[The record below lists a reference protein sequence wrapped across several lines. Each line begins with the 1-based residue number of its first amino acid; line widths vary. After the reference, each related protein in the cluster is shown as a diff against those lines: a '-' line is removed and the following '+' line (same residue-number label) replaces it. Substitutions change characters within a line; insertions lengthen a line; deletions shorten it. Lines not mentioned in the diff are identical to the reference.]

1 MVVLF
6 DLDGVVLDTESQY
19 TVLWNNIGKKYGDVG
34 EIGRLSK
41 GQTLTHILDT
51 YFKGQAELQKH
62 IIEELYEFEQNMSYA
77 PIPGVMEFMKQL
89 KAASVPM
96 AVVTSSNKAK
106 MENVYRH
113 YPDFKD
119 IVGHVFTSESFT
131 RSKPDPECFLMA
143 MHALGGTPEDTV
155 VFEDSVNGLKAAR
168 ASGATVVGLVTSNPR
183 EVVEPLSDYAIND
196 FTSMSLDRLKE
207 MLQTH

>member
-51 YFKGQAELQKH
+51 YFKGQTELQKH

-207 MLQTH
+207 MLQIH

>member
-51 YFKGQAELQKH
+51 YFKDQTELQKH
-62 IIEELYEFEQNMSYA
+62 IIEELYEFEKNMSYA
-77 PIPGVMEFMKQL
+77 PVPGVMEFMKQL

-143 MHALGGTPEDTV
+143 MHALRGTPEDTV

-183 EVVEPLSDYAIND
+183 EVVKPLSDYAIND

-207 MLQTH
+207 MLQVH

>member
-51 YFKGQAELQKH
+51 YFKGQTELQKH

-113 YPDFKD
+113 YPDFRD

-143 MHALGGTPEDTV
+143 MRALGGTPEDTV

-207 MLQTH
+207 MLQVH

>member
-51 YFKGQAELQKH
+51 YFKGQTELQKH

-143 MHALGGTPEDTV
+143 MHALRGTPEDTV

-168 ASGATVVGLVTSNPR
+168 ASGATVVGLVTSNLR

-207 MLQTH
+207 MLQVH

>member
-51 YFKGQAELQKH
+51 YFKGQTELQKH

-77 PIPGVMEFMKQL
+77 PIPGVMAFMKQL
-89 KAASVPM
+89 KAASVPT

-168 ASGATVVGLVTSNPR
+168 ASGATVVGLVTSNLR

-207 MLQTH
+207 MLQAH

>member
-19 TVLWNNIGKKYGDVG
+19 TVLWNNIGKKYGNVG

-51 YFKGQAELQKH
+51 YFKGQTELQKH

-77 PIPGVMEFMKQL
+77 PIPGVLEFMKQL

-183 EVVEPLSDYAIND
+183 EVVAPLSDYAIND

-207 MLQTH
+207 MLQAH

>member
-51 YFKGQAELQKH
+51 YFKGQTELQKH

-96 AVVTSSNKAK
+96 AIVTSSNKAK

-119 IVGHVFTSESFT
+119 LVGHVFTSESFT

-168 ASGATVVGLVTSNPR
+168 ASGATIVGLVTSNPR

>member
-51 YFKGQAELQKH
+51 YFKGQTELQKH

>member
-34 EIGRLSK
+34 EIGRLGK

-51 YFKGQAELQKH
+51 YFKGQTELQKH
-62 IIEELYEFEQNMSYA
+62 IIEELYEFEKNMSYA

-89 KAASVPM
+89 KAASVPT
-96 AVVTSSNKAK
+96 ALVTSSNKAK

-131 RSKPDPECFLMA
+131 RSKPDPECFLTA

-207 MLQTH
+207 MLQVH

>member
-51 YFKGQAELQKH
+51 YFKGQTELQKH

-207 MLQTH
+207 MLQAH

>member
-1 MVVLF
+1 
-6 DLDGVVLDTESQY
+6 
-19 TVLWNNIGKKYGDVG
+19 
-34 EIGRLSK
+34 
-41 GQTLTHILDT
+41 
-51 YFKGQAELQKH
+51 
-62 IIEELYEFEQNMSYA
+62 
-77 PIPGVMEFMKQL
+77 
-89 KAASVPM
+89 
-96 AVVTSSNKAK
+96 
-106 MENVYRH
+106 
-113 YPDFKD
+113 
-119 IVGHVFTSESFT
+119 
-131 RSKPDPECFLMA
+131 MA

>member
-51 YFKGQAELQKH
+51 YFKGQTELQKH

-143 MHALGGTPEDTV
+143 MRALGGTPEDTV

-207 MLQTH
+207 MLRAH

>member
-51 YFKGQAELQKH
+51 YFKGQTELQKH

-89 KAASVPM
+89 KVASVPA

-119 IVGHVFTSESFT
+119 LVGHVFTSESFT

-168 ASGATVVGLVTSNPR
+168 ASGAAVVGLVTSNPR

-207 MLQTH
+207 MLQVH

>member
-51 YFKGQAELQKH
+51 YFKGQTELQKH

-89 KAASVPM
+89 KSASVPT

-168 ASGATVVGLVTSNPR
+168 ASGATVVGLVTSNLR

-207 MLQTH
+207 MLQSH

>member
-77 PIPGVMEFMKQL
+77 PIPGVMAFMKQL
-89 KAASVPM
+89 KAASVPT

-143 MHALGGTPEDTV
+143 MRALGGTPEDTV

-207 MLQTH
+207 MLQVH

>member
-207 MLQTH
+207 MLQAH

>member
-51 YFKGQAELQKH
+51 YFKGQTELQKH

-89 KAASVPM
+89 KAASVPT

-106 MENVYRH
+106 MENV
-113 YPDFKD
+113 
-119 IVGHVFTSESFT
+119 
-131 RSKPDPECFLMA
+131 
-143 MHALGGTPEDTV
+143 
-155 VFEDSVNGLKAAR
+155 
-168 ASGATVVGLVTSNPR
+168 
-183 EVVEPLSDYAIND
+183 
-196 FTSMSLDRLKE
+196 
-207 MLQTH
+207 

>member
-51 YFKGQAELQKH
+51 YFKGQTELQKH

-89 KAASVPM
+89 KVASVPT

-143 MHALGGTPEDTV
+143 MRALGGTPEDTV

>member
-51 YFKGQAELQKH
+51 YFKGQTELQKH

-143 MHALGGTPEDTV
+143 MRALRGTPEDTV

-168 ASGATVVGLVTSNPR
+168 ASGATVVGLVTSNPL

-207 MLQTH
+207 MLQAH

>member
-51 YFKGQAELQKH
+51 YFKGQTELQKH

-77 PIPGVMEFMKQL
+77 PIPGVMELMKQL
-89 KAASVPM
+89 KAASVPT
-96 AVVTSSNKAK
+96 AVVTSSDKAK

>member
-51 YFKGQAELQKH
+51 YFKGQTELQKH

-77 PIPGVMEFMKQL
+77 PIPGVMEFMKQM
-89 KAASVPM
+89 KVASVPT

-143 MHALGGTPEDTV
+143 MRAFGGTPEDTV

-207 MLQTH
+207 MLQAH

>member
-51 YFKGQAELQKH
+51 YFKGQTELQKH

-77 PIPGVMEFMKQL
+77 PIPGVMAFMKQL
-89 KAASVPM
+89 KAASVPT

>member
-51 YFKGQAELQKH
+51 YFKGQTELQKH

-143 MHALGGTPEDTV
+143 MHALRGTPEDTV

-168 ASGATVVGLVTSNPR
+168 ASGATVVGLVTSNPL

-207 MLQTH
+207 MLQAH

>member
-51 YFKGQAELQKH
+51 YFKGQTELQKH

-89 KAASVPM
+89 KTASVPT

-119 IVGHVFTSESFT
+119 LVGHVFTSESFT
-131 RSKPDPECFLMA
+131 RSKPDPECFLTA

-183 EVVEPLSDYAIND
+183 ELVEPLSDYAVND

-207 MLQTH
+207 MLQVH

>member
-51 YFKGQAELQKH
+51 YFKGQTELQKH

-89 KAASVPM
+89 KTASVPT

-143 MHALGGTPEDTV
+143 MHALGGTPEGTV

-207 MLQTH
+207 MLQVH

>member
-51 YFKGQAELQKH
+51 YFKGQTELQKH

-207 MLQTH
+207 MLQVL

>member
-196 FTSMSLDRLKE
+196 FTSMSLDRLNE
-207 MLQTH
+207 MLQVH

>member
-51 YFKGQAELQKH
+51 YFKGQTELQKH
-62 IIEELYEFEQNMSYA
+62 IIEELYEFEKNMSYA
-77 PIPGVMEFMKQL
+77 PIPGVMAFMKQL
-89 KAASVPM
+89 KAASVPT

-131 RSKPDPECFLMA
+131 RSKPDPECFLTA

-168 ASGATVVGLVTSNPR
+168 ASGATVVGLVTSNLR
-183 EVVEPLSDYAIND
+183 EVVEPLSDYAVND

-207 MLQTH
+207 MLQVH

>member
-51 YFKGQAELQKH
+51 YFKGQTELQKH

-89 KAASVPM
+89 KEASVPT

-113 YPDFKD
+113 YPDFKA

-207 MLQTH
+207 MLQVH

>member
-51 YFKGQAELQKH
+51 YFKGQTELQKH

-77 PIPGVMEFMKQL
+77 PIPGVMAFMKQL
-89 KAASVPM
+89 KAASVPT

-207 MLQTH
+207 MLQAH

>member
-51 YFKGQAELQKH
+51 YFKGQTELQKH

-89 KAASVPM
+89 KVASVPT

-207 MLQTH
+207 MLQVH

>member
-51 YFKGQAELQKH
+51 YFKGQTELQKH

-207 MLQTH
+207 MLQVH

>member
-51 YFKGQAELQKH
+51 YFKGQTELQKH

-96 AVVTSSNKAK
+96 AIVTSSNKAK

-119 IVGHVFTSESFT
+119 LVGHVFTSESFT

>member
-51 YFKGQAELQKH
+51 YFKGQTELQKH

-113 YPDFKD
+113 YHDFKD

-207 MLQTH
+207 MLQAL